1 MMGLPP
7 LSVIRES
14 SSNVSLFG
22 ALALPKNSTQNAG
35 SKENEANEADCPY
48 EAPCAEAG
56 MVTSTA
62 VELLDDGK
70 QMAVRATRKARKL
83 ERHARLSAAANFMW
97 MMVSSVAF
105 EGNRGD

>member
-1 MMGLPP
+1 MGLPP

-14 SSNVSLFG
+14 SSKVSLFG

-35 SKENEANEADCPY
+35 SKENDANEVDCPY

-56 MVTSTA
+56 MVRSTA

-70 QMAVRATRKARKL
+70 QVAVRATRRARQL
-83 ERHARLSAAANFMW
+83 ERLHVRLSNADSFMS
-97 MMVSSVAF
+97 MMAIF
-105 EGNRGD
+105 CGF